1 MIYSSLSYIIPIPE
15 NEDREGAIRN
25 MVEAIYQLDP
35 SVTVRDALLVRSDNP
50 AIQGILDWLS
60 RVRDGEDLDQ
70 LEGTVLRPE
79 SRLLENSYQV
89 SMTHAG
95 IEEFDM
101 HETAETQSAQKGK
114 KVSVVAECKSCG
126 EVKKLKAKGL
136 CGPCYAR
143 FGENYAPARQTAKA
157 KSTTTEEPE
166 AAKNQGKC
174 VQCGREMRLVAKQLC
189 STCYDKTKNY
199 RTRNPYHGTGGIPS
213 REKLDQNI
221 EKIVARV
228 HEQQARAAQA
238 ARERAL

>member
-101 HETAETQSAQKGK
+101 QETAETQAQKGK
-114 KVSVVAECKSCG
+114 KKSVIAECKSCG
-126 EVKKLKAKGL
+126 EVKKIKAKGL
-136 CGPCYAR
+136 CFRCYDL
-143 FGENYAPARQTAKA
+143 FGKNYPAMRRQSKKA
-157 KSTTTEEPE
+157 HAAEPE
-166 AAKNQGKC
+166 QAVEAD
-174 VQCGREMRLVAKQLC
+174 VQNSGHP
-189 STCYDKTKNY
+189 NF
-199 RTRNPYHGTGGIPS
+199 TRSNPYHGGGNIPG
-213 REKLDQNI
+213 RAKLDQNV
-221 EKIVARV
+221 EKIVQRV
-228 HEQQARAAQA
+228 HEQQAREAQA